1 MEELLSKLKK
11 DLEMKLASAKKE
23 ADILN
28 IKSEYVGKKSEISSI
43 LASLKD
49 MSIEYKKKYG
59 SLINNTKK
67 EMENMINEKLE
78 NLGNDVEI
86 TFDDTLDYDIK
97 TGSLHPVT
105 IIAHEIT
112 DILKR
117 MGFTVVSGPEMES
130 EYYNFEALNVPKDH
144 PARDMQ
150 DTYFLDNGM
159 LLRTQT
165 SDNQIHA
172 MENFGAP
179 LRICAPG
186 RVFRNEDLDANHENT
201 FYQIEGMVIDEG
213 ITIENLLYVMQ
224 NLLKEVFKKEVKVRL
239 RPGFFPFTEPSYEM
253 DMSCLICG
261 GKGCPTCKNSG
272 WIEMVGS
279 GMVHP
284 NVLKAGGIDPEK
296 YTGFAFGF
304 GLTRLAMM
312 RYKIN
317 DIRVLNSG
325 DIRYLKEF
333 NIE

>member
-49 MSIEYKKKYG
+49 MSIEDKKKYG

-224 NLLKEVFKKEVKVRL
+224 NLLKEVFKKEIKVRL

>member
-1 MEELLSKLKK
+1 MEEKLSKLKEELQK
-11 DLEMKLASAKKE
+11 KLEEATKE

-28 IKSEYVGKKSEISSI
+28 IKSEYIGKKSEISS
-43 LASLKD
+43 LLSNLKD
-49 MSIEYKKKYG
+49 MSIEDKKKYG
-59 SLINNTKK
+59 TMINNTKK
-67 EMENMINEKLE
+67 EFEELVTRRLETLE
-78 NLGNDVEI
+78 NSGEI
-86 TFDDTLDYDIK
+86 TFDDTLDYEVE

-105 IIAHEIT
+105 IIGKEIT

-117 MGFTVVSGPEMES
+117 MGFTVVTGPEMES

-159 LLRTQT
+159 VLRTQT

-201 FYQIEGMVIDEG
+201 FFQIEGMVIDKG
-213 ITIENLLYVMQ
+213 VTIENLLYVMQ
-224 NLLKEVFKKEVKVRL
+224 NLLKEVFHKEVKVRL

-284 NVLKAGGIDPEK
+284 SVLRAGGIDPEE

-312 RYKIN
+312 KYKIN

-325 DIRYLKEF
+325 NIRYLKEF
-333 NIE
+333 DLK